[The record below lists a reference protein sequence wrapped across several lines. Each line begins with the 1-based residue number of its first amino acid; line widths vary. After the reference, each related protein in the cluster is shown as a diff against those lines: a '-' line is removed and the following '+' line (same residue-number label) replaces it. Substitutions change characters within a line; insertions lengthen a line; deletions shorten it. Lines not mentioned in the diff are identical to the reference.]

1 MQKKQKD
8 LKLNKKKIGKFYI
21 CDSLDN
27 KNEEEDLSIVAEDA
41 MQQLLFEVENVP
53 FPTPCAPRMMGDH
66 LIRSN
71 GLWTQQA
78 NHLVNMARSFDQSG
92 EAAPEL

>member
-27 KNEEEDLSIVAEDA
+27 KNEEEDSIHSNFMCSIE
-41 MQQLLFEVENVP
+41 LFC
-53 FPTPCAPRMMGDH
+53 FCAK
-66 LIRSN
+66 S
-71 GLWTQQA
+71 
-78 NHLVNMARSFDQSG
+78 
-92 EAAPEL
+92 